1 MRIFFYTIIS
11 SIIFLNFFIPL
22 KIVNAS
28 GLDQLQQNL
37 GTVGEKTGL
46 GDSQDA
52 DLKARIVDIVNIAL
66 GFIGLIAVIFIIY
79 AGFKWMTAS
88 GNEEQVTKAKDT
100 IRNAAI
106 GIAVVMLSYVIIN
119 FTVTQLQKSTGGK
132 EGPKTTLSSQKS
144 CIYNDAP
151 DCRDECV
158 TIDINSSCAPTLSVP
173 ERGCDQNIYGPAE
186 LKLMHTTEGRCLKT
200 CPECY
205 HVND

>member
-79 AGFKWMTAS
+79 AGFKWMTAA
-88 GNEEQVTKAKDT
+88 GNEEQVSSAKKM
-100 IRNAAI
+100 IVQAVIGLAI
-106 GIAVVMLSYVIIN
+106 IFLAWAIANFVITN
-119 FTVTQLQKSTGGK
+119 LQTQ
-132 EGPKTTLSSQKS
+132 TL
-144 CIYNDAP
+144 
-151 DCRDECV
+151 
-158 TIDINSSCAPTLSVP
+158 
-173 ERGCDQNIYGPAE
+173 
-186 LKLMHTTEGRCLKT
+186 
-200 CPECY
+200 
-205 HVND
+205 